1 MQSQVDLAAV
11 FDEHHEHIYWDQAS
25 LLVQTG
31 LLDSSK
37 LPVTG
42 AEQSEGFVNG
52 TYATNALIVRTETV
66 LS

>member
-1 MQSQVDLAAV
+1 MQSQVDLA
-11 FDEHHEHIYWDQAS
+11 DPHHVPTMTD
-25 LLVQTG
+25 G
-31 LLDSSK
+31 SSK